1 MRFLAL
7 ALLTGCAPIAATTS
21 MERVSTLSEVT
32 SSCGPLGWPVE
43 AEVSSGFGTRDGKP
57 HLGIDLVVPE
67 GVPVLAACDGV
78 VRYAG
83 ETLRGYGRTVLVEH
97 EGGLVTAYAH
107 NRRLLVRVGEQV
119 TRGQTLALSGQTGR
133 VTAPHVHFEV
143 RTGGPSGPTGM
154 PGLSGIPG
162 RAVDPL
168 PRMGSRLHLT
178 VR

>member
-1 MRFLAL
+1 MRLVAL
-7 ALLTGCAPIAATTS
+7 ALLTGCAPIVSTTS
-21 MERVSTLSEVT
+21 TERVSTLREIT
-32 SSCGPLGWPVE
+32 SSCGSLGWPVE
-43 AEVSSGFGTRDGKP
+43 AEVSSGFGPRDGKP

-78 VRYAG
+78 VRYVG
-83 ETLRGYGRTVLVEH
+83 ETLRGYGRMVLVEH

-107 NRRLLVRVGEQV
+107 NERLLVQVGERV
-119 TRGQTLALSGQTGR
+119 LRGQTLALSGQTGR

-143 RTGGPSGPTGM
+143 RTGGVN
-154 PGLSGIPG
+154 G